1 MTAKGLTGKRLRF
14 ILLAV
19 LAGGLVLLAVLGP
32 YIAPQDPLL
41 GDASASL
48 QPPSWEHLC
57 GTDKL
62 GRDVFSRILAGAGSS
77 FFLTF
82 LMVLL
87 AALIGTA
94 VGLVAGCCGGFTD
107 SLLSRVTDVFL
118 AFPSSVFA
126 IAVAGILGAGV
137 LNTVF
142 ALGLVWWTRYARLTR
157 TAAMQLRERDF
168 IWQARFGG
176 AGEGRILLRYILPEV
191 VPQVVTTISLDIGNM
206 MMSLAGLSFLG
217 LAAQPPAPEWGYML
231 YESRTYMQTAPWM
244 MLFPGLALLIT
255 VIVFNLL
262 GDSVRDMLDPSCR

>member
-157 TAAMQLRERDF
+157 AAAMQLRERDF

-191 VPQVVTTISLDIGNM
+191 VPQVVTTSSLDIGNM

>member
-94 VGLVAGCCGGFTD
+94 VGLMAGYCGGFTD

-157 TAAMQLRERDF
+157 AAAMQLRERDF

>member
-41 GDASASL
+41 GDAAASL

-94 VGLVAGCCGGFTD
+94 VGLLAGCSGGFTD

-176 AGEGRILLRYILPEV
+176 AGEWRILLRYILPEV
-191 VPQVVTTISLDIGNM
+191 IPQVVTTVSLDIGNM
-206 MMSLAGLSFLG
+206 MMALAGLSFLG